1 MKELVCNNAV
11 FGIVLCALAWQ
22 IGLWAAKMC
31 KHHPLVHP
39 MLVAVA
45 VAVAVLFVFDI
56 PLEWFR
62 QGADYIDM
70 LLLPATA
77 ALGLSIYRQRRVLKE
92 NFWPVVLGCA
102 AGAAAN
108 ALVAIGLCRLLALD
122 ASLTNSVLPHSV
134 TTPIA
139 IALSEEAG
147 GLPAITT
154 LCVLFTGISGA
165 VFAPLLVKLFRL
177 EDQPVA
183 TGVAIGTTSH
193 AIGTGR
199 AMELGA
205 VQGAMSSVAIGVAGL
220 LTAFLSLVW

>member
-108 ALVAIGLCRLLALD
+108 ALVAIEEGNLSDTVSVSRKAAWEQPSKFLARSRLWMTETISPIWSKLA
-122 ASLTNSVLPHSV
+122 AQYIIPM
-134 TTPIA
+134 I
-139 IALSEEAG
+139 
-147 GLPAITT
+147 
-154 LCVLFTGISGA
+154 
-165 VFAPLLVKLFRL
+165 PL
-177 EDQPVA
+177 
-183 TGVAIGTTSH
+183 
-193 AIGTGR
+193 
-199 AMELGA
+199 
-205 VQGAMSSVAIGVAGL
+205 
-220 LTAFLSLVW
+220 

>member
-45 VAVAVLFVFDI
+45 VAVAVLLVFDI

-147 GLPAITT
+147 GLQPRRALALSQGTADQLYLAVRLAVCELT
-154 LCVLFTGISGA
+154 LPD
-165 VFAPLLVKLFRL
+165 AP
-177 EDQPVA
+177 
-183 TGVAIGTTSH
+183 
-193 AIGTGR
+193 
-199 AMELGA
+199 
-205 VQGAMSSVAIGVAGL
+205 MSSAA
-220 LTAFLSLVW
+220 TM